1 MSIAENIKRIRLEHG
16 LSQAELG
23 KIAGVSDKA
32 VSTWELGLK
41 TPSMGAVEK
50 MANYFGITKSAIV
63 DDVQPTPATPI
74 PPGFIPMPKM
84 QKVPLVGSIACGT
97 PILAQQNI
105 DGSVDAPEDIRC
117 DFALRCKGDSMID
130 AGIHDGDAVYIRI
143 QPEVENGEIA
153 AVRIGEE
160 ATLKRVYYDGTTLT
174 LMPANVAFAPM
185 IFTGPQLEEV
195 HIEGRVVGWTHWV
208 G

>member
-1 MSIAENIKRIRLEHG
+1 MSIAENIKRIRTEHG

-41 TPSMGAVEK
+41 IPRMGAVEK

-63 DDVQPTPATPI
+63 DDAPAAKPTI

-84 QKVPLVGSIACGT
+84 VKVPLIGSIACGT
-97 PILAQQNI
+97 PILAEQNI
-105 DGSVDAPEDIRC
+105 EGHMDAPEDIRC
-117 DFALRCKGDSMID
+117 DFALRCKGDSMIG

-143 QPEVENGEIA
+143 QSEVENGEIA

-160 ATLKRVYYDGTTLT
+160 ATLKRVYYNGTALT
-174 LMPANVAFAPM
+174 LMPDNTAYAPM
-185 IFTGPQLEEV
+185 IYTGPQLEDV
-195 HIEGRVVGWTHWV
+195 HIEGKAVGWTHWV